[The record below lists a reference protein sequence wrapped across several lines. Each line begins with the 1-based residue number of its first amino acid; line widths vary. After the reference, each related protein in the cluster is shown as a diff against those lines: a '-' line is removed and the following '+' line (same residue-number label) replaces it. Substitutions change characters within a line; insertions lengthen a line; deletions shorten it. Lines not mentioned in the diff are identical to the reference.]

1 MATMNVRELPTVFDW
16 PQDSG
21 KKDDDGFGQ
30 FVVLALD
37 HVASVDTLEDDAV
50 LEEALKLPN
59 NRYLAMVM
67 ADAAIF
73 REAADGEF
81 RLGFQFYLVCRGYPV
96 DCPSECVP
104 LAPTTKNPLNRPPL
118 HATAP
123 LPWDLDDLYISTTT
137 VFEALVS
144 RIHFGRGFFPYVLG
158 SDARYDLIG
167 YKDDDMT
174 ARQQRKWDAHPET
187 APQAERFPLPAN
199 HIRTAG
205 AIGFFDDDESSDSES
220 SVSRRSEH
228 DPIKDALLKVYEK
241 TAIAAHQVEIWLDIE
256 AECRLSDLLVPPHL
270 FTESLIELHK
280 IRKRWEERSVAEVL
294 ANLKR
299 PQTDAWI
306 KSVQP
311 GLDEDLPNR
320 SIESLHE
327 RGDGSDDAVES
338 HGDVASPV
346 IPIDQAP
353 DSEDVLPSRHGIH
366 SPADVKAEP
375 ATTSPRELLP
385 AYPSV
390 ALD

>member
-30 FVVLALD
+30 FVVIALD
-37 HVASVDTLEDDAV
+37 RAASVDTLEDDAV
-50 LEEALKLPN
+50 VEEALKLPN

-81 RLGFQFYLVCRGYPV
+81 RLGFQFYL
-96 DCPSECVP
+96 
-104 LAPTTKNPLNRPPL
+104 
-118 HATAP
+118 
-123 LPWDLDDLYISTTT
+123 
-137 VFEALVS
+137 
-144 RIHFGRGFFPYVLG
+144 
-158 SDARYDLIG
+158 
-167 YKDDDMT
+167 DDDMT

-187 APQAERFPLPAN
+187 APQAERFPLLAN
-199 HIRTAG
+199 HIRPAV
-205 AIGFFDDDESSDSES
+205 FDDDESSDSES
-220 SVSRRSEH
+220 SVSRH

-294 ANLKR
+294 AKR

-320 SIESLHE
+320 SIESVHE

-375 ATTSPRELLP
+375 ATTSPPPKCRTISFGAVVSATVRFWRRMGDSFLRR
-385 AYPSV
+385 PSGTR
-390 ALD
+390 